1 MQELNGIKW
10 NQHITGSQLR
20 ASLHTSV
27 SWAAKFLARK
37 HWLEAHT
44 APERKFWGGKLSHT
58 RSSPLLQGLKP
69 KAPKVGSMPPN
80 TISYLT
86 LLYVSQ
92 SICCWP
98 LSEAGGWACWTCA
111 LIWYKCYFLKN
122 FENPFPL
129 KQRRG
134 RRRVLHDWTAV
145 MPPAWAKEEDCN
157 FWAKYS
163 CCLPLPKDWWL
174 HIILVC
180 HTPLTLVLVQASG
193 FGKCFLPLSCSC
205 IKEYLWKWGLINHT
219 RILNEN
225 WKLCREMYWRFIN
238 TPPLKQNVCSSL

>member
-1 MQELNGIKW
+1 MSCFECEWKILLLVLNYDLASPVCPELYQQWCKNARIDMMWWMSSSYGFF
-10 NQHITGSQLR
+10 
-20 ASLHTSV
+20 
-27 SWAAKFLARK
+27 FL
-37 HWLEAHT
+37 
-44 APERKFWGGKLSHT
+44 
-58 RSSPLLQGLKP
+58 
-69 KAPKVGSMPPN
+69 
-80 TISYLT
+80 
-86 LLYVSQ
+86 

-145 MPPAWAKEEDCN
+145 MPPTWAKEEHCN

-180 HTPLTLVLVQASG
+180 HTPLTLVLVQASS
-193 FGKCFLPLSCSC
+193 FGICFLPLSCSC

-225 WKLCREMYWRFIN
+225 WKLCREMYWRFIIHHLWN
-238 TPPLKQNVCSSL
+238 KMFVRIFNFAKQSVS